1 MNESVCVTEEQAQL
15 IRVGALTVVCQPL
28 LHALSPLICKEGTIM
43 YLLHMCVVGI
53 KRSNVSSTLF
63 TALHTKSSQQMLVAI
78 IDVVA
83 EVGAE
88 HAEGGTL
95 A

>member
-1 MNESVCVTEEQAQL
+1 
-15 IRVGALTVVCQPL
+15 
-28 LHALSPLICKEGTIM
+28 M
-43 YLLHMCVVGI
+43 YLLHMFVVGI

-63 TALHTKSSQQMLVAI
+63 TALHTKSSQQMLVAT